1 MKLINCVLID
11 DEPLALE
18 RMEAI
23 VNFTDKAKVIKKI
36 NRPEEVVGEIREAK
50 PDIVFLDVE
59 MPGMSGFDLVKKLH
73 QNHCFPTFVFVTGYD
88 QYAIK
93 AIKAEAFDYLLKPVD
108 LDELNECLTRYTAKK
123 HLINSRGFDSL
134 SKREN
139 EVQRLVI
146 EGKTSAEIGE
156 ILFISKNTV
165 DTHRRN
171 IRKKLSNNG
180 IT

>member
-1 MKLINCVLID
+1 MNLLNCILVD
-11 DEPLALE
+11 DDPLALD

-23 VNFTDKAKVIKKI
+23 VDLTETATVIKKI
-36 NRPEEVVGEIREAK
+36 SHPENAVKEIRQSK

-73 QNHCFPTFVFVTGYD
+73 EQHCFPTFVFVTGYD

-108 LDELNECLTRYTAKK
+108 VDELNDCLTRYLKK
-123 HLINSRGFDSL
+123 NQSDYFHGYQLL
-134 SKREN
+134 SDREQ
-139 EVQRLVI
+139 EIQKLVAQ
-146 EGKTSAEIGE
+146 GKTSAEIGK

-171 IRKKLSNNG
+171 IRKKLKGNF
-180 IT
+180 

>member
-1 MKLINCVLID
+1 MKLINCVLVD

-23 VNFTDKAKVIKKI
+23 IHLTKKAKVIKKI
-36 NRPEEVVGEIREAK
+36 NRPEKVVDEIREAK
-50 PDIVFLDVE
+50 PDIAFLDVE
-59 MPGMSGFDLVKKLH
+59 MPGMSGFDLVKQLH

-108 LDELNECLTRYTAKK
+108 LDELNECLTRYTERK
-123 HLINSRGFDSL
+123 HLVNSLRLDGL
-134 SKREN
+134 SKREK
-139 EVQRLVI
+139 EVQRWVL
-146 EGKTSAEIGE
+146 EGKTSAEIAE

-171 IRKKLSNNG
+171 IRKKLKRNF
-180 IT
+180 